1 MGNKDDICI
10 CAKNQNNEKSNY
22 EVPQNNLEKKINSK
36 IKKKINNKG
45 EKKTGVQSLNSSMNH
60 NKNFNYPNKRFLT
73 QKLIHPK
80 YKKYMFGV
88 EPEFNFSTINQKIIN
103 LNHTFIPIKKNDFFI
118 KNNLQR
124 TMIYIGIFG
133 AKNSGKRS
141 LYYKIFNNDL
151 NTMENI
157 EAVNEIL
164 ANKRKY
170 YYNYIPYDLNVTLYS
185 YKDNNI
191 YNYGKQLDYFIIMY
205 DIGDSSSLQI
215 GKNLIQFIEK
225 KGYASGK
232 RIILLANKTDL
243 YEKEKYHSCRK
254 FCEEKNYFYY
264 HFSTKNDYEL
274 LSEIIE
280 NIIINFEEQF
290 LLSDNI

>member
-10 CAKNQNNEKSNY
+10 CAKNQNNEKSNF
-22 EVPQNNLEKKINSK
+22 EVPQNNLEKNINSK
-36 IKKKINNKG
+36 IKKEIKNKG

-157 EAVNEIL
+157 EEVNEIL

>member
-1 MGNKDDICI
+1 
-10 CAKNQNNEKSNY
+10 
-22 EVPQNNLEKKINSK
+22 
-36 IKKKINNKG
+36 
-45 EKKTGVQSLNSSMNH
+45 MNH

-157 EAVNEIL
+157 EEVNEIL

>member
-10 CAKNQNNEKSNY
+10 CAKNQNNEKSNF
-22 EVPQNNLEKKINSK
+22 EVPQNNLEKNINSK
-36 IKKKINNKG
+36 IKKEIKNKG

-60 NKNFNYPNKRFLT
+60 NQNFNYPNKRFFT

-80 YKKYMFGV
+80 NNKYMFGV

-157 EAVNEIL
+157 EEVNEIL
-164 ANKRKY
+164 VNKRKY
-170 YYNYIPYDLNVTLYS
+170 YYNFIPYDLNVTLYS

-215 GKNLIQFIEK
+215 GKNFIQFIEK

-290 LLSDNI
+290 LLNDNI

>member
-1 MGNKDDICI
+1 
-10 CAKNQNNEKSNY
+10 
-22 EVPQNNLEKKINSK
+22 
-36 IKKKINNKG
+36 
-45 EKKTGVQSLNSSMNH
+45 MNH
-60 NKNFNYPNKRFLT
+60 NKNFNYTNKRFLT

-80 YKKYMFGV
+80 YQKYMFGV

-157 EAVNEIL
+157 EEVNEIL
-164 ANKRKY
+164 AKKRKY

-205 DIGDSSSLQI
+205 DIGDSSSLQK
-215 GKNLIQFIEK
+215 GKNFIQFIEK

-243 YEKEKYHSCRK
+243 YEKEKYYSCRK
-254 FCEEKNYFYY
+254 FCEENNYFYY
-264 HFSTKNDYEL
+264 HFSTKNDCEL

-290 LLSDNI
+290 LLGDNI